1 MQMTLELAFA
11 IILLT
16 SLSGMGFIL
25 FRKIPVML
33 ALPEKNFP
41 KEQIVSGIKKEIK
54 RGIRKIPGAKK
65 FDYELYL
72 QKALSK
78 VRVLTL
84 KTESKT
90 GSWLEKL
97 RQKRN
102 GHNHDNTYWEELKK
116 AKDGK

>member
-1 MQMTLELAFA
+1 MPLEIIFFS
-11 IILLT
+11 ILLV
-16 SLSGMGFIL
+16 SLAGIAFIL
-25 FRKIPVML
+25 FNKIPILLKM
-33 ALPEKNFP
+33 PESNFKRDKMISSI
-41 KEQIVSGIKKEIK
+41 KENVK

-90 GSWLEKL
+90 GNWLEKL
-97 RQKRN
+97 RKRRN
-102 GHNHDNTYWEELKK
+102 GHNHNDDYWEELKK

>member
-1 MQMTLELAFA
+1 MLLE
-11 IILLT
+11 IIFIFLLLT

-25 FRKIPVML
+25 LRKVPTL
-33 ALPEKNFP
+33 LELPQSSFQ
-41 KEQIVSGIKKEIK
+41 KEQILSSIKNEIK
-54 RGIRKIPGAKK
+54 RGIKIIPGAQK

-84 KTESKT
+84 KTESQT

-97 RQKRN
+97 RQRRN
-102 GHNHDNTYWEELKK
+102 GHNHNAAYWEELKK
-116 AKDGK
+116 AKEGK